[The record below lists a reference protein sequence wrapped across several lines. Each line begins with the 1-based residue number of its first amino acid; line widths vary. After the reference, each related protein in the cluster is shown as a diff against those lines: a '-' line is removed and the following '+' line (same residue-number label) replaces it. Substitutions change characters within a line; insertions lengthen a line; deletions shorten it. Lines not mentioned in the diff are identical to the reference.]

1 MILGGYALRMT
12 LDVGDAAAAAAASAR
27 DALTAAAGA
36 VNERTMGAVVHEALF
51 TEALLGAVKA
61 HVNELKLV
69 AK

>member
-1 MILGGYALRMT
+1 MN
-12 LDVGDAAAAAAASAR
+12 LDIGNDASAAAARSL
-27 DALTAAAGA
+27 DALTAAGRTAS
-36 VNERTMGAVVHEALF
+36 ERTMGALARQALF